1 MDDLTRFCCLEPD
14 CVHPGLRGQG
24 NIAARARYGKARR
37 RLPYRKTCKRRFSE
51 RKGTPLFHCHL
62 PDEVAHSLFA
72 HVREGCG
79 ARATGR
85 LVGVAL
91 NTVPGLGRKAGEH
104 AKDAH
109 DELVGFSPLHD
120 PAATGREVE
129 ALVGKKEKNCS
140 PLDKADACLGE
151 QWDFVALDPASRLIL
166 GVVVG
171 KRVG

>member
-14 CVHPGLRGQG
+14 CAHHGLRGQG
-24 NIAARARYGKARR
+24 NIAVRARYGKARR
-37 RLPYRKTCKRRFSE
+37 RLLYCKTCKKCFSE

-91 NTVPGLGRKAGEH
+91 NTVLRLRHLAGDQAE
-104 AKDAH
+104 AARDEPAGPSPH
-109 DELVGFSPLHD
+109 DSRAP
-120 PAATGREVE
+120 TGRG
-129 ALVGKKEKNCS
+129 VGQGRRGGEK
-140 PLDKADACLGE
+140 
-151 QWDFVALDPASRLIL
+151 Q
-166 GVVVG
+166 
-171 KRVG
+171 

>member
-14 CVHPGLRGQG
+14 CVHRGLRGQG
-24 NIAARARYGKARR
+24 NIAVRARYGKARR
-37 RLPYRKTCKRRFSE
+37 RLLYCKTCKKRFSE

-91 NTVPGLGRKAGEH
+91 NTVLRLGRKAGEH

-120 PAATGREVE
+120 AAATGREVE
-129 ALVGKKEKNCS
+129 FCRQE
-140 PLDKADACLGE
+140 GE
-151 QWDFVALDPASRLIL
+151 EL
-166 GVVVG
+166 
-171 KRVG
+171 